1 VESNVKDFSS
11 RMRKVGV
18 TMDGL
23 PGIPPSAPL
32 AVDPASVER
41 INNST
46 KVHERVST
54 GNNTDSPSSQTDKN
68 ISDQDITRTL
78 ERVKKALK
86 ESNTKVELEWNK
98 EIDRVVMKVIDNST
112 GEIVKQI
119 PPQNVI
125 DREVEFM
132 RLIGL
137 LFDHKA

>member
-1 VESNVKDFSS
+1 MN
-11 RMRKVGV
+11 
-18 TMDGL
+18 GL
-23 PGIPPSAPL
+23 QGIPPSAPL
-32 AVDPASVER
+32 TANPASVDGM
-41 INNST
+41 NNIA
-46 KVHERVST
+46 KVHNRIST
-54 GNNTDSPSSQTDKN
+54 VDNTDSFSSQTEKKN
-68 ISDQDITRTL
+68 NDQDITRIL

-86 ESNTKVELEWNK
+86 ESNTIVELEWNK
-98 EIDRVVMKVIDNST
+98 EIDRVVMKVIDSST